1 MTRPTLAGSGF
12 HGGGPYPLNRKRLTL
27 SRPGRH
33 RGPDRLKRLIAERA
47 ELEMG
52 PDRDCD
58 TYAGPDRDHLFSIS
72 QTAPHLAVTAE
83 EVPISPPPSCWKPR
97 PTSDLAPARSERDLR
112 ESGPAAHAH
121 RTRREQRRRGLP
133 AVAWYRSYPLPTSL
147 GKLCAGVRGAISV
160 NEARSD
166 NTVVASGTWGAWRC
180 WAPKF
185 ALTWGPE
192 ITHRRVSRQLGRWNS
207 RPRPM
212 RAIYQNRGQYHPHER
227 DSSR

>member
-1 MTRPTLAGSGF
+1 MVTRTADRSIHSYNRSALVPDSGPPLLDLADCATSRRDRRGS
-12 HGGGPYPLNRKRLTL
+12 T
-27 SRPGRH
+27 
-33 RGPDRLKRLIAERA
+33 
-47 ELEMG
+47 
-52 PDRDCD
+52 
-58 TYAGPDRDHLFSIS
+58 
-72 QTAPHLAVTAE
+72 
-83 EVPISPPPSCWKPR
+83 ISPPPSCWKPR